1 MKYEVSYGVTA
12 KIENKKL
19 MMHYLI
25 LLIFIKQHRKESLLV
40 FFRILLSHHM
50 THLQYCQ
57 LPILYIYIYGKKV
70 IYTFDTVEDAS
81 TWLTANRT
89 ILNSRLKNL
98 CNNVILVI
106 PSI

>member
-1 MKYEVSYGVTA
+1 MKYDVSYGVTA

-19 MMHYLI
+19 MMHYVI

-57 LPILYIYIYGKKV
+57 LLILYIYMVKK
-70 IYTFDTVEDAS
+70 S
-81 TWLTANRT
+81 
-89 ILNSRLKNL
+89 NL
-98 CNNVILVI
+98 YF
-106 PSI
+106 